1 MRQRIYDGPVTEAG
15 AALACVAD
23 AAVRLGVAA
32 DERARFLADVA
43 RALRDHHPAGT
54 FELTAEDHRLMAVIR
69 GGTPPERTIT
79 LAAVGTGPRPIDGT
93 PAHAGT
99 ALLDHLIE
107 LQTLVEWSQKELEQ
121 TNKGVVALHAEL
133 AENTERLREAS
144 DLQQR
149 SLRAERTARAAADAA
164 RSRLAFLAHAGST
177 LSESLDH
184 ETVLARLH
192 SLTVPR
198 YASAVTVWL
207 VRGSGPLEPYPAP
220 PAPSTATPPSAAG
233 APATSAAAPSSSAAA
248 PAVAAGTPSSAAAV
262 AAAAPA
268 SAGTPS
274 PYVEK
279 AYVSGRVQRATVAR
293 GDTDA
298 GGDLDGRPGRE
309 PLLALPLISHG
320 VTLGVLEARA
330 AAPSFGTED
339 IAMFRELARLT
350 AAAIDNALRY
360 EHERDVAER
369 LQRAMLTKLPPA
381 ARLEFTARYLP
392 AEAGLNVG
400 GDWYDAFERPDGD
413 VIVAV
418 GDVTGHGLQAAA
430 LMGQLRT
437 ALRAYAMD
445 AEGPGEVLTRMHRML
460 SHLQPEDLATAV
472 LAHLSPDG
480 RLRWSNAGH
489 PPPLLRAPDGSVTVL
504 DGHDF
509 LLGMPFEKATITEHG
524 TRLTP
529 GCAVIFYTDGLI
541 ERRDASLDHGIERL
555 AAAFR
560 SAEGDLDHI
569 ADSVLNAM
577 LSDSVREDDTCLLIF
592 RALPEP
598 AVGEVLDAD
607 PALVCRDGAT
617 EA

>member
-1 MRQRIYDGPVTEAG
+1 MRQRIYLGPVTDAG
-15 AALACVAD
+15 AALACVAA
-23 AAVRLGVAA
+23 AAVRYGVAA
-32 DERARFLADVA
+32 DDRARYLAAVA
-43 RALRDHHPAGT
+43 RALRDHHPDGT
-54 FELTAEDHRLMAVIR
+54 IELSVEDDRLNAVI
-69 GGTPPERTIT
+69 GTGAPPERAVT
-79 LAAVGTGPRPIDGT
+79 LTAAVGTATQLHDGA
-93 PAHAGT
+93 PVDPGGT

-107 LQTLVEWSQKELEQ
+107 LHTMVEWAQEELEQ

-133 AENTERLREAS
+133 AENAERLRKAS
-144 DLQQR
+144 ELQQR

-164 RSRLAFLAHAGST
+164 RSRLGFLAHAGAT

-192 SLTVPR
+192 ALIVPR
-198 YASAVTVWL
+198 YASTVTVWL
-207 VRGSGPLEPYPAP
+207 VRGSGPLVPFPA
-220 PAPSTATPPSAAG
+220 APVG
-233 APATSAAAPSSSAAA
+233 GAPSSH
-248 PAVAAGTPSSAAAV
+248 
-262 AAAAPA
+262 
-268 SAGTPS
+268 
-274 PYVEK
+274 VEK
-279 AYVSGRVQRATVAR
+279 AYVSGRVQRVTVAL
-293 GDTDA
+293 GDPDPDKGVDSRT
-298 GGDLDGRPGRE
+298 GRE
-309 PLLALPLISHG
+309 PLLALPLVSHG
-320 VTLGVLEARA
+320 VTLGVMEARA
-330 AAPSFGTED
+330 AAASFGTED

-369 LQRAMLTKLPPA
+369 LQRAMLTDLPPA

-445 AEGPGEVLTRMHRML
+445 AEGPGEVLTRMHQML

-472 LAHLSPDG
+472 LAHMSPDG

-504 DGHDF
+504 EGHDF
-509 LLGMPFEKATITEHG
+509 LLGMPFERAALKEHG
-524 TRLTP
+524 TFLTP
-529 GCAVIFYTDGLI
+529 GSAVIFYTDGLI
-541 ERRDASLDHGIERL
+541 ERRDAGLDYGIERL

-560 SAEGDLDHI
+560 TAEGELDQV
-569 ADSVLNAM
+569 ADTVLEAM

-592 RALPEP
+592 RALPDPVAGAGLGEEP
-598 AVGEVLDAD
+598 ILSCGERASE
-607 PALVCRDGAT
+607 C
-617 EA
+617 

>member
-1 MRQRIYDGPVTEAG
+1 MRQRIYDGPVTDAG
-15 AALACVAD
+15 PALASAAA

-32 DERARFLADVA
+32 DERARFLAAVA
-43 RALRDHHPAGT
+43 RALRDHHPEGAV
-54 FELTAEDHRLMAVIR
+54 ELSAEDHRLTAVIKV
-69 GGTPPERTIT
+69 GTPPEGTVT
-79 LAAVGTGPRPIDGT
+79 LATAVGTARPVDGT
-93 PAHAGT
+93 PAARDGTGSPDGSGSLDGGGSLGGAGSPDGSGSLDGAGSLGGT

-107 LQTLVEWSQKELEQ
+107 LQTMVEWSQGELEQ
-121 TNKGVVALHAEL
+121 TNKGVLALHAEL
-133 AENTERLREAS
+133 AENAERLRKAS
-144 DLQQR
+144 ELQQR

-164 RSRLAFLAHAGST
+164 RARLAFLAHAGST

-192 SLTVPR
+192 SLVVPR

-207 VRGSGPLEPYPAP
+207 VRGSGPLEPVPA
-220 PAPSTATPPSAAG
+220 G
-233 APATSAAAPSSSAAA
+233 SSAAA
-248 PAVAAGTPSSAAAV
+248 
-262 AAAAPA
+262 
-268 SAGTPS
+268 PS

-279 AYVSGRVQRATVAR
+279 AYVSGRVQRVTVAR
-293 GDTDA
+293 DDA
-298 GGDLDGRPGRE
+298 HPANDLDTRSGRE

-330 AAPSFGTED
+330 AAASFGTED

-369 LQRAMLTKLPPA
+369 LQRAMLTDLPPA

-413 VIVAV
+413 VVIAV
-418 GDVTGHGLQAAA
+418 GDVTGHGLQAAT

-445 AEGPGEVLTRMHRML
+445 AEGPGEVLTCMHRML

-472 LAHLSPDG
+472 LAQMSPDG

-504 DGHDF
+504 HGHDF
-509 LLGMPFEKATITEHG
+509 LLGMPFEKAAIKEHR
-524 TRLTP
+524 TWLTP

-560 SAEGDLDHI
+560 SAEGELDHV
-569 ADSVLNAM
+569 ADSVLEAM

-592 RALPEP
+592 RAIP
-598 AVGEVLDAD
+598 D
-607 PALVCRDGAT
+607 PAAGPDLGTEPLLSCREGGPDA
-617 EA
+617 

>member
-15 AALACVAD
+15 AALACAAD

-43 RALRDHHPAGT
+43 RALRDRHPGGT
-54 FELTAEDHRLMAVIR
+54 IELSAEDLRLTAVIKA
-69 GGTPPERTIT
+69 GTPPERTLT
-79 LAAVGTGPRPIDGT
+79 LAVAGTGPGPVDGT
-93 PAHAGT
+93 PAHGGT
-99 ALLDHLIE
+99 ALLDHLVE

-144 DLQQR
+144 GLQQR
-149 SLRAERTARAAADAA
+149 LLRAERTARAAADAA
-164 RSRLAFLAHAGST
+164 RSRLEFLAHAGST
-177 LSESLDH
+177 LSETLDH
-184 ETVLARLH
+184 ETVLARLR

-207 VRGSGPLEPYPAP
+207 ARGSGPLEPYPA
-220 PAPSTATPPSAAG
+220 
-233 APATSAAAPSSSAAA
+233 APAT
-248 PAVAAGTPSSAAAV
+248 G
-262 AAAAPA
+262 
-268 SAGTPS
+268 GPS

-279 AYVSGRVQRATVAR
+279 AYVSGRMQRVTVAR
-293 GDTDA
+293 AEADA
-298 GGDLDGRPGRE
+298 GGDFDGGPGRE

-330 AAPSFGTED
+330 AAASFGTED

-472 LAHLSPDG
+472 LAQMSPDG

-509 LLGMPFEKATITEHG
+509 LLGMPFEKAAITEHG

-541 ERRDASLDHGIERL
+541 ERRDAGLDHGIERL

-560 SAEGDLDHI
+560 SAEGELDHI
-569 ADSVLNAM
+569 ADAVLDAM

-592 RALPEP
+592 RALPDP
-598 AVGEVLDAD
+598 VAGTGLGVV
-607 PALVCRDGAT
+607 PALGCRDGAV
-617 EA
+617 EV

>member
-43 RALRDHHPAGT
+43 RALRDHHPGGM
-54 FELTAEDHRLMAVIR
+54 FELIAEEHRLMAVIK

-93 PAHAGT
+93 PAQAGT

-144 DLQQR
+144 ELQQR

-184 ETVLARLH
+184 ETVLARLR

-220 PAPSTATPPSAAG
+220 PAPSAG
-233 APATSAAAPSSSAAA
+233 APAVS
-248 PAVAAGTPSSAAAV
+248 AGTPAPAAAV
-262 AAAAPA
+262 SAGAPA
-268 SAGTPS
+268 PAGTPS

-279 AYVSGRVQRATVAR
+279 AYVSGRVQPVTVAR

-330 AAPSFGTED
+330 AAASFGTED

-509 LLGMPFEKATITEHG
+509 LLGMPFEKARITEHG

-598 AVGEVLDAD
+598 AVAEILDAD
-607 PALVCRDGAT
+607 PALACRDGAT
-617 EA
+617 EV